1 MGGGGVSVPGPSQ
14 EERDLQRAQREMIDL
29 QRRVLENQ
37 QAQNRILL
45 PFLAEREG
53 FDVTVD
59 EEGNI
64 TSITA
69 RPDPLGEQTEEIQR
83 LLNERS
89 LAALRGELPV
99 DPALE
104 RDITSQREALIN
116 KLSSQFGPGYS
127 TASPAIEALQRY
139 DESAN
144 VLREGARTGQLTLA
158 EQLGITREQQEIFKR
173 QTSTDQLRQSAVVDP
188 LTFAGGFGQV
198 ANNYLRAQQ
207 PFIQQRQ
214 MQFQASVAN
223 NQSRMQGLGILGGV
237 ATGVLGLFSDEAL
250 KDDLIQIGSHPTGIP
265 IYVYTRV
272 DTGERMIGVLA
283 QDVAKV
289 KPWVIGERGGYLTV
303 MYEEL

>member
-116 KLSSQFGPGYS
+116 KLSSQFGPG
-127 TASPAIEALQRY
+127 
-139 DESAN
+139 
-144 VLREGARTGQLTLA
+144 
-158 EQLGITREQQEIFKR
+158 
-173 QTSTDQLRQSAVVDP
+173 
-188 LTFAGGFGQV
+188 
-198 ANNYLRAQQ
+198 
-207 PFIQQRQ
+207 
-214 MQFQASVAN
+214 
-223 NQSRMQGLGILGGV
+223 
-237 ATGVLGLFSDEAL
+237 
-250 KDDLIQIGSHPTGIP
+250 
-265 IYVYTRV
+265 
-272 DTGERMIGVLA
+272 
-283 QDVAKV
+283 
-289 KPWVIGERGGYLTV
+289 
-303 MYEEL
+303 